1 MKKIS
6 TASLIVG
13 AVLVVA
19 SIALIILG
27 ALSVNSPSVYS
38 RAINGYTYTKISYSV
53 SVTGIINGFMLI
65 LIGGIA
71 FVGGM
76 LSFILAAVTHGPKCP
91 SKPSNASNA
100 NNANGQQANYQ
111 QPSQAQNPDDCCNS
125 SQPCEH

>member
-91 SKPSNASNA
+91 S
-100 NNANGQQANYQ
+100 NANGQQANYQ

-125 SQPCEH
+125 SLPCEH